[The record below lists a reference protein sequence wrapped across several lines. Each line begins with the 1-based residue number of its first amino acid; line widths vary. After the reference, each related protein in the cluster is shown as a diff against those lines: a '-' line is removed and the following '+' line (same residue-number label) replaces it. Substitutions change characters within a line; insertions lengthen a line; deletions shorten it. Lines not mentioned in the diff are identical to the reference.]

1 MLFAGLIIVMLNA
14 TTLSESLHHTFS
26 ELDLVGGTLFLE
38 LLDEGRSEGRRT
50 TGDSNDAGQM
60 L

>member
-1 MLFAGLIIVMLNA
+1 MLNA
-14 TTLSESLHHTFS
+14 VALSESLHHTFS

-38 LLDEGRSEGRRT
+38 LLDEGGSEGRRT